1 MVPFQLRPTLL
12 CLKTHVALLII
23 MDVNQDLAN
32 YRFLLQV
39 NVVLRSPSPTP
50 CYIHM
55 SIRYEPTSYRN
66 NLPIICRIIFVRYD
80 LDDKLL
86 RAPTR
91 VCEYRRGAIV
101 IMRREI
107 CQGGTL
113 QSRTESALELT
124 KRPIARRCTEKVQ
137 TRDPPEK
144 VEDLTLPAFRHP
156 GVTLVL

>member
-1 MVPFQLRPTLL
+1 
-12 CLKTHVALLII
+12 

-50 CYIHM
+50 YYIHM
-55 SIRYEPTSYRN
+55 SIRYEHTACRN

-91 VCEYRRGAIV
+91 LCEYRRGAIV
-101 IMRREI
+101 IMRRDI

-113 QSRTESALELT
+113 QRRTASALELT
-124 KRPIARRCTEKVQ
+124 KKRLIARRCTEKVQ